1 MRILD
6 RYIVREVFRHA
17 FLGFV
22 VFTFV
27 LFVPQ
32 LVRVMELFVRHTGSG
47 SQIVKLF
54 LCLLPGVFV
63 FAIPMSILIGVL
75 LGLGRMSADSEI
87 IALTALG
94 IGRRRILLP
103 VGVLAATGAALTFVT
118 TLWLGPLALRTFRTL
133 EADLVSSQ
141 INFQVQPRV
150 FDERFPKLVLYVN
163 DVSASGTQW
172 HGVFLAEAGGENG
185 SRVTLAEKAI
195 VIAEPKQGKL
205 ELHLQ
210 GGSIHEFNRAEP
222 DRYSVEAFGQSDW
235 PIEINGLVPAQP
247 RQFRNPERSLHELI
261 NDDGPAWREARVEL
275 HRRFAFP
282 VACFA
287 FALIAVPLGAQPRRG
302 GRAAGSLIAVLL
314 IAAYY
319 LLFIMGAG
327 LARQATLPPA
337 LGLWMADALL
347 AVVGLALLPQ
357 MEQFRGESRWLQ
369 PFGRFK
375 TWMRLVRLRKARA
388 RAAAARSANEA
399 RAQSDRVSPS
409 GGSFPQLMD
418 LYLLRRFFFYLALL
432 MAVFVFLFEAFT
444 FFELLDDIARHRVP
458 FLIVID
464 YFRYLT
470 PYLLYQLAPLGA
482 LVATLVTI
490 GVMSKNNEIVACKA
504 SGISLDRLAVP
515 LFFAGMA
522 IAATMIILD
531 DTYLPYANQRQDAL
545 RNQIKGRPPQTY
557 RQPERWI
564 FGENAKI
571 FNYDLFDPTQRLF
584 GGLSILEIDP
594 ATFQIRRRVF
604 ASRAQW
610 SEAQNLWV
618 LESGWVRDFSD
629 GTVAHYARFNVKD
642 LPELT
647 EPPTYFIR
655 EVRQA
660 FQMNWSELRRYI
672 ESLRRAGFDVS
683 ALTVQWHRKFA
694 FPLIAPVSML
704 LAFPFAFLVGTR
716 GAIGGVAIGVG
727 IGILYWLGA
736 ELLTA
741 MGGVGQL
748 PPLLAGWS
756 PDIIF
761 FFLGLYFFFK
771 MPT

>member
-261 NDDGPAWREARVEL
+261 NDDGPDWREARVEL

-504 SGISLDRLAVP
+504 SGISLYRLAVP